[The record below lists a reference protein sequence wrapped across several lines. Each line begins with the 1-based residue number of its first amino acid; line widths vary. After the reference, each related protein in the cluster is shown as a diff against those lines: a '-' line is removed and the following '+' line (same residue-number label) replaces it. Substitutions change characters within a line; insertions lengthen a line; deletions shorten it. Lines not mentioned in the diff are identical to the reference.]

1 MPTIEISDE
10 VYQYLLKKADP
21 LADNLDAVLKR
32 ELGLS
37 EDASTLYADETSSTD
52 KEILDEDYDHA
63 ILLGLL
69 KMGGGGIRSEVL
81 KRVGEELNHI
91 LSRKELERYESDGM
105 QWVASRRLAL
115 ALDGLVTPNGMW
127 QLTEKGRE
135 KARELKNKE
144 K

>member
-10 VYQYLLKKADP
+10 VYQHLLKKADT

-37 EDASTLYADETSSTD
+37 EDAYAPDTNDTSATDE
-52 KEILDEDYDHA
+52 EILDYDRT
-63 ILLGLL
+63 ILSVLL
-69 KMGGGGIRSEVL
+69 DMDGKGIMSEVL
-81 KRVGEELNHI
+81 KHVREELNHI
-91 LSRKELERYESDGM
+91 LSRKGLEKYNSNGM
-105 QWVASRRLAL
+105 QWVVSRRLAL

-127 QLTEKGRE
+127 QMTEKGRE
-135 KARELKNKE
+135 KAQKLKDKL